1 VFCCVN
7 QVGDFGGEEG
17 YFVVDV
23 FGQIEVAN
31 GVFVDG
37 SVVTAFA
44 NEGYT
49 AFVFKAECDL
59 EEVDIGFHVVFFAAL
74 GTEG

>member
-37 SVVTAFA
+37 SVVAAFT

-49 AFVFKAECDL
+49 AFVFEAECDL
-59 EEVDIGFHVVFFAAL
+59 KEVDMRLHVVFLAAL
-74 GTEG
+74 